1 MGLEYN
7 RSKPYII
14 IGCGEPKI
22 TFYKYNTRE
31 GIEMAKT
38 FYKDEFAK
46 MVGVKIEDGTKKQS
60 LEYIKAIKNT
70 IAEILSN
77 GDKVHLKNFGTF
89 EPFLREE
96 RICRNPRND
105 EKITIPEIIIPK
117 FKASDNFKEK
127 TNK

>member
-1 MGLEYN
+1 
-7 RSKPYII
+7 
-14 IGCGEPKI
+14 
-22 TFYKYNTRE
+22 
-31 GIEMAKT
+31 MAKT

-117 FKASDNFKEK
+117 FKASDNFKDK